1 VDLESLVPP
10 DHRLRKIDAVLDLRF
25 VHEAVAECYS
35 RSRGRPSIDPEL
47 ALRMMLLGTLYNLSD
62 RELCQEIGMHAG
74 MRWFC
79 RLNLHDPVPDH
90 STLSKLRNERWAESG
105 LFARLFDEVVRQCS
119 EAGLVSGRHL
129 SVDGTQITA
138 NASVKSLRP
147 IDSKDS
153 PDPPAPR
160 GGGRSVKEP
169 QPAGAWS
176 AHGVKLSNQTHRSQ
190 SDPQARLYR
199 KGDLSSTR
207 LSYLTHDLIDT
218 KSRVIL
224 RRRVSQVAGS
234 AEREVALQMLDEVL
248 KARTELGL
256 PKAPEILTADTGYGS
271 AEFVADVLERGITPH
286 VPLLSSANDTPVV
299 TYQRRTLDLGRA
311 LKRKEKIRLS
321 IACQLVRSL
330 YTTAGYQVSRK
341 LRIRSEHLFAEA
353 KNEHG
358 LGRARSRGVKRIQIQ
373 MQMTGAVQNL
383 KRLANYVHRKPRQ
396 RAEAALREI
405 TGALKGLS
413 ALFGAVYGPYDALW
427 SH

>member
-1 VDLESLVPP
+1 
-10 DHRLRKIDAVLDLRF
+10 
-25 VHEAVAECYS
+25 
-35 RSRGRPSIDPEL
+35 
-47 ALRMMLLGTLYNLSD
+47 
-62 RELCQEIGMHAG
+62 
-74 MRWFC
+74 
-79 RLNLHDPVPDH
+79 
-90 STLSKLRNERWAESG
+90 
-105 LFARLFDEVVRQCS
+105 
-119 EAGLVSGRHL
+119 
-129 SVDGTQITA
+129 
-138 NASVKSLRP
+138 
-147 IDSKDS
+147 
-153 PDPPAPR
+153 
-160 GGGRSVKEP
+160 
-169 QPAGAWS
+169 
-176 AHGVKLSNQTHRSQ
+176 
-190 SDPQARLYR
+190 
-199 KGDLSSTR
+199 
-207 LSYLTHDLIDT
+207 
-218 KSRVIL
+218 VIL

-248 KARTELGL
+248 QARTELGL

-373 MQMTGAVQNL
+373 MEMTGAVQNL

>member
-1 VDLESLVPP
+1 VKITHAHEQGSIRP
-10 DHRLRKIDAVLDLRF
+10 DHRSL
-25 VHEAVAECYS
+25 
-35 RSRGRPSIDPEL
+35 P
-47 ALRMMLLGTLYNLSD
+47 
-62 RELCQEIGMHAG
+62 
-74 MRWFC
+74 
-79 RLNLHDPVPDH
+79 
-90 STLSKLRNERWAESG
+90 
-105 LFARLFDEVVRQCS
+105 
-119 EAGLVSGRHL
+119 
-129 SVDGTQITA
+129 

-147 IDSKDS
+147 LEPTDPS
-153 PDPPAPR
+153 DPPPPQ
-160 GGGRSVKEP
+160 GGERAVKEP
-169 QPAGAWS
+169 HPAGAWS
-176 AHGVKLSNQTHRSQ
+176 THGVKLSHQTHRSR
-190 SDPQARLYR
+190 SDPEARLYR

-224 RRRVSQVAGS
+224 QRRVSQVAGS

-358 LGRARSRGVKRIQIQ
+358 LGRARSRGAKRIQIQ
-373 MQMTGAVQNL
+373 METTGVVQNL
-383 KRLANYVHRKPRQ
+383 KRLANYVHRKPIQ
-396 RAEAALREI
+396 WAEAALRGI
-405 TGALKGLS
+405 RGALEGLS
-413 ALFGAVYGPYDALW
+413 TLFRAAYSPYDALW
-427 SH
+427 SHQAVSGDATGRFNSDAPPTSTKRVDKSGVTETPASSTPF